1 MLRVLIS
8 PGPGVSAGRS
18 GRKLIQKANVHL
30 ARLNWRMITQNRAA
44 EKSKL
49 SVKLFVLV
57 IEYVDVFRQ
66 LTYPASAHLGGNYRV
81 HFILSFTSTFLMLRR
96 LVGLLGWVVILAFSA
111 SGQAGTIVR
120 VSTSVGDYSIEL
132 LDESA
137 PATVQNFL
145 NYVRRGDYNATY
157 LHRVPDDFVV
167 QGGAYRFQPYV
178 GPVDVPTDP
187 PVINE
192 FGASN
197 IRGTVAMA
205 KIDGDPDSATN
216 QWFVNLSDNTSLD
229 TSNGGFTVFGSVL
242 GNGMAVLDTINGLPK
257 ISLGFKAQDAPFTTG
272 VYNDPRDLVFMSVSF
287 VERYS
292 EAAHV
297 FESNSGLLI
306 TSVNVNNDED
316 IVSLYLRQIP
326 SSSGLQLQ
334 VDPRSVIART
344 SFTGIA
350 TYSASDNRLRIPSL
364 EVNQNGQVMV
374 LSNVLFELTDPDALI
389 FTLDSTI
396 NKSSFTRSWL

>member
-1 MLRVLIS
+1 MLPLLIHAYNTVFLSYLHSLQVPLLRRFLVL
-8 PGPGVSAGRS
+8 
-18 GRKLIQKANVHL
+18 
-30 ARLNWRMITQNRAA
+30 
-44 EKSKL
+44 
-49 SVKLFVLV
+49 
-57 IEYVDVFRQ
+57 
-66 LTYPASAHLGGNYRV
+66 LGG
-81 HFILSFTSTFLMLRR
+81 I
-96 LVGLLGWVVILAFSA
+96 VILGFSA

-132 LDESA
+132 LDEHA

-145 NYVRRGDYNATY
+145 NYVRHGDFNSTY

-178 GPVDVPTDP
+178 GPVDVATGP

-229 TSNGGFTVFGSVL
+229 SSNGGFTVFGNVL

-257 ISLGFKAQDAPFTTG
+257 ISLGFKAQDAPFLNG
-272 VYNDPRDLVFMSVSF
+272 VYNDPRDLVYMNVSV

-297 FESNSGLLI
+297 FESKSGLLI
-306 TSVNVNNDED
+306 TSVNVNNDEEV
-316 IVSLYLRQIP
+316 VSLYLREIP
-326 SSSGLQLQ
+326 ATSGFQYQ
-334 VDPRSVIART
+334 VDLGSVIPRT

-350 TYSASDNRLRIPSL
+350 TYSASDNRLQIPSL
-364 EVNQNGQVMV
+364 EVNQNGQVTV
-374 LSNVLFELTDPDALI
+374 LSNVLFELTDQDALI
-389 FTLDSTI
+389 FTLVSYDQ
-396 NKSSFTRSWL
+396 

>member
-1 MLRVLIS
+1 MLLS
-8 PGPGVSAGRS
+8 Y
-18 GRKLIQKANVHL
+18 LHL
-30 ARLNWRMITQNRAA
+30 HQ
-44 EKSKL
+44 
-49 SVKLFVLV
+49 
-57 IEYVDVFRQ
+57 
-66 LTYPASAHLGGNYRV
+66 
-81 HFILSFTSTFLMLRR
+81 FLLLRR
-96 LVGLLGWVVILAFSA
+96 VVVFLGCVVILGFS
-111 SGQAGTIVR
+111 SPGQAGTIVR

-132 LDESA
+132 LEESA

-145 NYVRRGDYNATY
+145 NYVRRGDYTATY

-178 GPVDVPTDP
+178 GPVDVATDP

-197 IRGTVAMA
+197 IRGTAAMA

-229 TSNGGFTVFGSVL
+229 ASNGGFTVFGNVL

-257 ISLGFKAQDAPFTTG
+257 ISLGFKAQDAPFITE
-272 VYNDPRDLVFMSVSF
+272 VYNDPRDLVYMNVSV

-306 TSVNVNNDED
+306 TSVNVNNEED
-316 IVSLYLRQIP
+316 VVSLYLREIP
-326 SSSGLQLQ
+326 SSSGFHLQ
-334 VDPRSVIART
+334 VDLGSVIPRT

-350 TYSASDNRLRIPSL
+350 TYSASNNRLQIPSL
-364 EVNQNGQVMV
+364 EVNQNGQVVV

-389 FTLDSTI
+389 FALVSYDQ
-396 NKSSFTRSWL
+396 